1 MIHRPRPL
9 RLSLFVLLLAFAGS
23 AHAGETLRVVIEFGN
38 EKTKTFEKIAW
49 REGMTALDAMKQ
61 AKKADEGIT
70 FKYRGKGSRAFL
82 TSIDGVKNEGGG
94 RKGRNW
100 TYRVNGKLAK
110 KSFAARELEADDV
123 LTWKFAP
130 FGK

>member
-1 MIHRPRPL
+1 MIHRRRQL
-9 RLSLFVLLLAFAGS
+9 RLTLFVLLALAGS
-23 AHAGETLRVVIEFGN
+23 AKAGETVRVVVEFGG

-49 REGMTALDAMKQ
+49 REGMTALDAMNQ
-61 AKKADEGIT
+61 AKKAAEGIAFT
-70 FKYRGKGSRAFL
+70 YRGKDSRAFL

-94 RKGRNW
+94 LKGRNW

-110 KSFAARELEADDV
+110 KSFAVMELEADDV

-130 FGK
+130 YGK